1 MATQSARGYGQPA
14 AQPYTHRPQQGV
26 PYNEASAREED
37 NPHPD
42 MPYMP
47 AQQRGYQPASVHPT
61 SQPNPLSVFLAKF
74 LGETVDLATGV
85 GKSLYNNSSVIIIGA
100 GVAGVTH
107 YYGSGVL
114 NAAINPGF
122 EGAVAVAKYVG
133 LAFLLKAALE
143 PVHKAY
149 TNHIHHKEIYSV
161 SQRKEWINN
170 RVVSYLTP
178 MALAWIVAY
187 ATGLPVK
194 LLEASGYM
202 VGTFVL
208 LKILDKGVYNN
219 ALQWHQNRQIS
230 ERK

>member
-1 MATQSARGYGQPA
+1 MATQPAGRGHVYPAAPQSAYQQGRVQKDDYTPIDMPPDQYGSQEAGYGR
-14 AQPYTHRPQQGV
+14 H
-26 PYNEASAREED
+26 
-37 NPHPD
+37 
-42 MPYMP
+42 
-47 AQQRGYQPASVHPT
+47 HPT
-61 SQPNPLSVFLAKF
+61 LTPNPLSEFLAEF
-74 LGETVDLATGV
+74 LSKTVDLATGV

-114 NAAINPGF
+114 NAAVNPGF

-133 LAFLLKAALE
+133 LAFLIKAALV
-143 PVHKAY
+143 PIHKAY
-149 TNHIHHKEIYSV
+149 TNRIHHQEIYSV

-170 RVVSYLTP
+170 HVVSYLTP

-219 ALQWHQNRQIS
+219 ALAWHQNRLIQG